1 MGSGRAGYSKGEA
14 MMRNGRTMLAVVLGI
29 SAVATGAAAQE
40 TEQIEKPMAPPPS
53 VTTAVREG
61 ALLAST
67 LAPRVGAT
75 AALAFGFGGYD
86 GARSSPIGGV
96 TAEVRV
102 WGPFAIRGG
111 AEYSN
116 IRKEARPSIGGRVQI
131 LRQERHG
138 IDGSLSVFYRPEG
151 FTEPEGEIESF
162 VSLGRRFERVSVM
175 GNLVYGQDPEGNE
188 RDGEIR
194 LASLYGVGRWS
205 VGLDS
210 RLRFALGAQR
220 GAMAAAEPKFDLLA
234 GPVTAAT
241 VGPVALFAQAGPSVL
256 KVTGRTSVG
265 VAGLAGVGSAF

>member
-1 MGSGRAGYSKGEA
+1 MTMSGRITFAVMMAIGAGA
-14 MMRNGRTMLAVVLGI
+14 R
-29 SAVATGAAAQE
+29 AQAE
-40 TEQIEKPMAPPPS
+40 DPELEKPMTPPPEI
-53 VTTAVREG
+53 TTAAREG
-61 ALLAST
+61 ALLPST

-75 AALAFGFGGYD
+75 AALAVGFAGYD
-86 GARSSPIGGV
+86 GARSSPIGGA

-111 AEYSN
+111 AEYSTE
-116 IRKEARPSIGGRVQI
+116 RKEARPTIGGRVQI

-162 VSLGRRFERVSVM
+162 ISLGRRFERISVL

-194 LASLYGVGRWS
+194 AAALYGAGRWA

-210 RLRFALGAQR
+210 RFRFALGTQKSAN
-220 GAMAAAEPKFDLLA
+220 AAAEPKLDLLA
-234 GPVTAAT
+234 GATASAT
-241 VGPVALFAQAGPSVL
+241 VGPVALFALAGPSVL
-256 KVTGRTSVG
+256 KVTGDTAVG
-265 VAGLAGVGSAF
+265 VAALGGVGSVF

>member
-1 MGSGRAGYSKGEA
+1 MSSMGRIAFAVILGTCGIARAQEGEA
-14 MMRNGRTMLAVVLGI
+14 EPEAE
-29 SAVATGAAAQE
+29 A
-40 TEQIEKPMAPPPS
+40 EKPMTPPPAIA
-53 VTTAVREG
+53 TAVREG
-61 ALLAST
+61 ALLPST
-67 LAPRVGAT
+67 LSPRVGAT
-75 AALAFGFGGYD
+75 QALAIGFAGYD
-86 GARSSPIGGV
+86 GARPSAIGGA

-111 AEYSN
+111 AEYSTV
-116 IRKEARPSIGGRVQI
+116 RKEPRPTIGGRVQL

-138 IDGSLSVFYRPEG
+138 IDGSFSVFYRPEG

-162 VSLGRRFERVSVM
+162 VSLGRRFERVSLL

-194 LASLYGVGRWS
+194 LASLYGTGRWS
-205 VGLDS
+205 VGVDS
-210 RLRFALGAQR
+210 RLRFALGSQR
-220 GAMAAAEPKFDLLA
+220 GAMAAAEPKLDLMA
-234 GPVTAAT
+234 GPVAAAT